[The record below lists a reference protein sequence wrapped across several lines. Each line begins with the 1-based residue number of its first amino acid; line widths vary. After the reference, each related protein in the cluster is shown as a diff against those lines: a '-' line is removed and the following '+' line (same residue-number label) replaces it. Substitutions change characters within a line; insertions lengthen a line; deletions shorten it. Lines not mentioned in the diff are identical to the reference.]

1 MTKVTKLEL
10 ADQLVDGIENRRAKP
25 RLDANHADLLALAK
39 AEKIA
44 MEEVRCGLV
53 AYTPESSLA
62 P

>member
-1 MTKVTKLEL
+1 MSVV
-10 ADQLVDGIENRRAKP
+10 QLVEQLHEEAVQ
-25 RLDANHADLLALAK
+25 LHEEEHVADLLALAK